1 MNEIIC
7 AFSGLAPKEEEYVE
21 SADELSDTPVGWSKV
36 TIQTRIENQEWTML
50 QVVKAAMVQQLET
63 QIDDEVSEEEKSIAQ
78 MSIRMQVE
86 AQFAA
91 LEDRIPQ
98 YLIEERT
105 TYISDPTKDKDI
117 REMFDKLIEDL
128 DLKDE
133 NASI

>member
-21 SADELSDTPVGWSKV
+21 STDELSDTPVGWSKV
-36 TIQTRIENQEWTML
+36 TIQTRIENQEWAML

-98 YLIEERT
+98 HLIEERT

-117 REMFDKLIEDL
+117 KEMFDKLIEDL